1 MPEFVIQDVL
11 SGEYQYNTHLNVI
24 PIKAR
29 SPEEAEDRQCTEA
42 FWRSAEHIIFSKIES
57 FKIIYLPYQMN
68 CRNFYIELEN
78 RFSALQNPDK

>member
-24 PIKAR
+24 PIKVR
-29 SPEEAEDRQCTEA
+29 SPEEAEDRQRAEA
-42 FWRSAEHIIFSKIES
+42 FWRSAEHTIFSKIES
-57 FKIIYLPYQMN
+57 FKIIYLPDQMN

-78 RFSALQNPDK
+78 RFCTLQNPDK